1 MKTSH
6 FQKTKKPP
14 NYNVLVHKQ
23 SGLAQWVGPRSPE
36 AGHWQRSGQKVKSKM
51 LSPALERQMKTLQLR
66 KKKKTPVPS
75 SCYFRGMSDFADG
88 LKQEPRPEPER
99 ALRSTP
105 DTPPGLA
112 WPFLSIEPHLVAL
125 CSSSP
130 GQVWLRAASL
140 STVPTGGLPCHLCL
154 SDPTDQPQAE
164 KPRRIG
170 T

>member
-1 MKTSH
+1 MGGS
-6 FQKTKKPP
+6 QK
-14 NYNVLVHKQ
+14 
-23 SGLAQWVGPRSPE
+23 PRSRPLAEVRPE
-36 AGHWQRSGQKVKSKM
+36 GQVQDAFSCPGKANEDSTV
-51 LSPALERQMKTLQLR
+51 EE

-125 CSSSP
+125 RSSSP

-140 STVPTGGLPCHLCL
+140 STVPTGGIPCHLCL
-154 SDPTDQPQAE
+154 SEPTDQPQAE